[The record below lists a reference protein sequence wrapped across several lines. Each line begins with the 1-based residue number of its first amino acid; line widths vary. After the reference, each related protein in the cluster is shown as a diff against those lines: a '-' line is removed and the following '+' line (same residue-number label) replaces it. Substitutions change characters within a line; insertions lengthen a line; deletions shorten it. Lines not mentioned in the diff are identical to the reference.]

1 MTAPVYLTFDDG
13 PDPVHTPL
21 VLDML
26 EAAGMKATF
35 FVVGELAKRHPDLV
49 REVRD
54 RGHELGN
61 HSFSHPHPRF
71 LLGDER
77 ARREVIE
84 GTMALTEI
92 LGQPPRLFR
101 APHGTRHPAM
111 LAEAARQGQ
120 ESVHWDISAI
130 DWGPLAWPWAIA
142 RRLARVRS
150 GDIVLMHDG
159 SRGINRP
166 DQTVKVLPA
175 FLARLAAAG
184 IPASLLPGLAR
195 RPELT

>member
-13 PDPVHTPL
+13 PDPVHTPM

-26 EAAGMKATF
+26 DAAHMKATF

-71 LLGDER
+71 LLGDDR

-84 GTMALTEI
+84 GTKALAEI

-120 ESVHWDISAI
+120 QSVHWDISAI
-130 DWGPLAWPWAIA
+130 DWGPLAWPRAIA
-142 RRLARVRS
+142 RRLRKVS
-150 GDIVLMHDG
+150 PGHIVLMHDG

-166 DQTVKVLPA
+166 DQMVKVLPA
-175 FLARLAAAG
+175 FLGRLATEG
-184 IPASLLPGLAR
+184 IPASLLPGLA
-195 RPELT
+195 